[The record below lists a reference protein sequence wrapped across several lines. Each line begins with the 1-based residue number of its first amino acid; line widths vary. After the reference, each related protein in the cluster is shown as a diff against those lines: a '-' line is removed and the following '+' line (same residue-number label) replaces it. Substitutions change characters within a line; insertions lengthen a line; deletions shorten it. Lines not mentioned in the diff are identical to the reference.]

1 MQAKKQRSE
10 RKVKHGAQVVGRS
23 LDHVVRLFI
32 VQERY
37 NGGEW
42 LDDPD
47 QPDDR
52 THGFDQAKWWLEN
65 DNKMCRGHETTYEH
79 RIVERT
85 ETQVWPNAHLSGGTL
100 SAQSDCSQEAGNA

>member
-1 MQAKKQRSE
+1 MSE
-10 RKVKHGAQVVGRS
+10 ETNHSDGDKPAVPLQP
-23 LDHVVRLFI
+23 VVRLFI

-47 QPDDR
+47 QPDDY
-52 THGFDQAKWWLEN
+52 THGFDQAKWWMEN
-65 DNKMCRGHETTYEH
+65 DNKTCRGHETTYEH

-85 ETQVWPNAHLSGGTL
+85 ETQVWPNPVVSGQ
-100 SAQSDCSQEAGNA
+100 AARNEP

>member
-1 MQAKKQRSE
+1 MNKKSTKAKRPVVA
-10 RKVKHGAQVVGRS
+10 RKVEP
-23 LDHVVRLFI
+23 VVRLFI

-47 QPDDR
+47 QPDGR
-52 THGFDQAKWWLEN
+52 THGFEQAKWWMEN

-85 ETQVWPNAHLSGGTL
+85 ETQVWPNKEV
-100 SAQSDCSQEAGNA
+100 DRDE